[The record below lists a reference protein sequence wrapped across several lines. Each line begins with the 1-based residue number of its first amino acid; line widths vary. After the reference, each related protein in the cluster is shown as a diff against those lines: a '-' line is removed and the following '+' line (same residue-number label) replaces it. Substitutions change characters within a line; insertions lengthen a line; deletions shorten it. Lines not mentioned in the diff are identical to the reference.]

1 MTLQG
6 VPRETPPV
14 PFRFGGS
21 GAMLLAIFIA
31 FIVLNALAAR
41 TTRRRRFNRRWGGRS
56 DGWSSGVGPFGG
68 GFGGFGGR
76 GGGFGGGFGGFGGGR
91 SGGGGGGA
99 GW

>member
-1 MTLQG
+1 
-6 VPRETPPV
+6 
-14 PFRFGGS
+14 
-21 GAMLLAIFIA
+21 MLLAIFIA
-31 FIVLNALAAR
+31 FMVLNALAAR
-41 TTRRRRFNRRWGGRS
+41 TMRQQRFRRRWGRS
-56 DGWSSGVGPFGG
+56 DGWNSGVGPFGG